1 MATATEKNINI
12 KREPARA
19 GFFVSWRLM
28 RMFINQSYV
37 RPIVGGSIV
46 RPAIILKIMNI
57 KEKFGLKV
65 RVLREEKGF
74 SIEQLGNISNVDRN
88 YISDIEKGQR
98 NVSIEIIEKI
108 ICALDS
114 DFGSFFNDERF
125 EK

>member
-1 MATATEKNINI
+1 
-12 KREPARA
+12 
-19 GFFVSWRLM
+19 M
-28 RMFINQSYV
+28 RMFINQCCV

-46 RPAIILKIMNI
+46 RTAIILKIMNI

-65 RVLREEKGF
+65 RALREEKGF
-74 SIEQLGNISNVDRN
+74 SIEHLGNISNVDRN

-125 EK
+125 ERAND